1 MKKIVTGAA
10 ALLLA
15 LGLAACDDSADS
27 APQVTKA
34 DTSAAAAQTDSTPEG
49 SDSEAPAENADS
61 SADES
66 TAEAA
71 ESALQPLADE
81 LMAAYP
87 EKLTGSVVYGTS
99 LFSKNCR
106 KLYAC
111 EESDLKD
118 AMIVFNNGGGLA
130 DEVSIVYPADGD
142 TDKQLRMFDAR
153 RQTRYNDFNGY
164 APEEL
169 PKIENAKSFTI
180 GDAAVF
186 IISDSADEI
195 EKIIKEKLQ

>member
-1 MKKIVTGAA
+1 MKKIITSAA

-15 LGLAACDDSADS
+15 LGLSACGSSADS

-34 DTSAAAAQTDSTPEG
+34 ADTSSAAAQTDTSA
-49 SDSEAPAENADS
+49 EAPADSSDS

-66 TAEAA
+66 SDEAA

-81 LMAAYP
+81 LIAAYP

-99 LFSKNCR
+99 LFSKNCK

-111 EESDLKD
+111 EEKDLKD

-130 DEVSIVYPADGD
+130 DEVSVVYPADGD
-142 TDKQLRMFDAR
+142 TDKQLRMFEAR
-153 RQTRYNDFNGY
+153 KENRYNDFNGY

-169 PKIENAKSFTI
+169 PKIENARIFAA
-180 GDAAVF
+180 GGAAVF
-186 IISDSADEI
+186 IISDSAEDI
-195 EKIIKEKLQ
+195 EKLIKNKLQ